1 MSWDHR
7 PWEQQSRQREQMEW
21 ERRGWKRLEI
31 AEELKNEKK
40 LNRFETVSGKSH
52 ISYDFN
58 PQGKIS
64 QPGAW
69 KQRLGQSGKFPS
81 S

>member
-7 PWEQQSRQREQMEW
+7 PWEEQSRQRDRMEW
-21 ERRGWKRLEI
+21 ERREFKRLEI
-31 AEELKNEKK
+31 AEELKTEKK

-64 QPGAW
+64 PQG
-69 KQRLGQSGKFPS
+69 LGSRD
-81 S
+81 

>member
-1 MSWDHR
+1 
-7 PWEQQSRQREQMEW
+7 MEW
-21 ERRGWKRLEI
+21 ERREFKRLEI
-31 AEELKNEKK
+31 AEELKTEKK

-64 QPGAW
+64 PQG
-69 KQRLGQSGKFPS
+69 LGSRD
-81 S
+81 

>member
-1 MSWDHR
+1 
-7 PWEQQSRQREQMEW
+7 MEW
-21 ERRGWKRLEI
+21 ERREWKRRELEL
-31 AEELKNEKK
+31 ELKNEKK

-64 QPGAW
+64 PQG
-69 KQRLGQSGKFPS
+69 LGSRD
-81 S
+81 